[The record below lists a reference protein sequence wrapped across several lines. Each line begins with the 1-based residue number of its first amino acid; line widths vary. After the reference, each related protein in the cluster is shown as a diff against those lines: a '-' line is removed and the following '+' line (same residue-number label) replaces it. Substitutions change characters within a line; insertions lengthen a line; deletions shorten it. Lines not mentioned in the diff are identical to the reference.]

1 MRKLVS
7 LSLLFIAFPYHL
19 ITSFLKGKNS
29 KSIALTYWVNAR
41 SLHEGGEGELNF
53 KALITPHPPSPTKNK

>member
-41 SLHEGGEGELNF
+41 SLHEGAEGELNF
-53 KALITPHPPSPTKNK
+53 QGSDHTSPPIPHKK